1 DAYKVKD
8 KAVMKVRIKAEE
20 YEVPFDKLNIRYS
33 DKYLTEY
40 KKDTSARFDSR
51 HKAEMVSKFN
61 QQLQQQ
67 KQSQPSQN
75 LNAPNSKMTQSAPT
89 MRHAPRM

>member
-1 DAYKVKD
+1 
-8 KAVMKVRIKAEE
+8 MKVRIKAEE
-20 YEVPFDKLNIRYS
+20 YEVPFEKLNIRYS

-51 HKAEMVSKFN
+51 HKVEMVSKFN

-75 LNAPNSKMTQSAPT
+75 LNAPNSEIKHSPSLKSSL
-89 MRHAPRM
+89 RMK

>member
-1 DAYKVKD
+1 M
-8 KAVMKVRIKAEE
+8 MKVRIKAEE

-67 KQSQPSQN
+67 KQSQPSKN
-75 LNAPNSKMTQSAPT
+75 LNAPNSEIKHSPSIKNSHKMKF
-89 MRHAPRM
+89 

>member
-1 DAYKVKD
+1 KD
-8 KAVMKVRIKAEE
+8 QAMMKVRIKAEE
-20 YEVPFDKLNIRYS
+20 YEVPFEKLNIRYS

-51 HKAEMVSKFN
+51 HKVEMVSKFN

>member
-1 DAYKVKD
+1 
-8 KAVMKVRIKAEE
+8 MP

-51 HKAEMVSKFN
+51 HKAEMMSKFN

-67 KQSQPSQN
+67 KQSQPLQN
-75 LNAPNSKMTQSAPT
+75 LNAPNSEMKDSPSIKNNPKM
-89 MRHAPRM
+89 RF